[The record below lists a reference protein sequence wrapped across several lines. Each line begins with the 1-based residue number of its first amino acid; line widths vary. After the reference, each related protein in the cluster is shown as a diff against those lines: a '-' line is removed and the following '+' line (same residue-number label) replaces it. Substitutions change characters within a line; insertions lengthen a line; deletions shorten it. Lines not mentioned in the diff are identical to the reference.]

1 MKKISVITPTLG
13 IRVDGLLRAINS
25 VNDQVGEF
33 EIEHLLI
40 CPTGTELPKFDPAP
54 HVNRRIIYFDIRGIY
69 QAMNHGVWASTGHYF
84 VFLGDDDYLLS
95 NSLVHRFNAINSTDY
110 DYVYSKSLY
119 ETNSGQVIQLQ
130 TTADPFADWFLD
142 LLKFQHA
149 SVIFKSEC
157 QAKFGDYAHS
167 WMGFELKIC
176 ADYLWFAKS
185 FNNSAHVGFLSEET
199 VVIGAGG
206 VSSAQIL
213 RTFSEGFL
221 IALSVS
227 RGRQK
232 IKSLLSWTTAG
243 ATRSL
248 NWLRRKVKNAI

>member
-1 MKKISVITPTLG
+1 MRKISVITPTLG
-13 IRVDGLLRAINS
+13 IRAEGLLRAIDS
-25 VNDQVGEF
+25 VNEQVGDF

-40 CPTGTELPKFDPAP
+40 CPTGTELPNFPTVPSVDRQ
-54 HVNRRIIYFDIRGIY
+54 VIYFDVAGIY
-69 QAMNHGVWASTGHYF
+69 QAMNHGVLVSTGDYF

-95 NSLVHRFNAINSTDY
+95 KSLLKRFNAITATAY

-119 ETNSGQVIQLQ
+119 ESNSGEVIQLH
-130 TTADPFADWFLD
+130 TTSNPSAEWFLD

-157 QAKFGDYAHS
+157 QLKYGDYAYS

-176 ADYLWFAKS
+176 SDYLWFAKS
-185 FNNSAHVGFLSEET
+185 FNNSAHVGFLQEET

-206 VSSAQIL
+206 VSSAQII
-213 RTFSEGFL
+213 RTFAEGFL

-227 RGRQK
+227 RGSQK
-232 IKSLLSWTTAG
+232 IKALVSWTTAG
-243 ATRSL
+243 ARRSH
-248 NWLRRKVKNAI
+248 NWIRRKVRNAI